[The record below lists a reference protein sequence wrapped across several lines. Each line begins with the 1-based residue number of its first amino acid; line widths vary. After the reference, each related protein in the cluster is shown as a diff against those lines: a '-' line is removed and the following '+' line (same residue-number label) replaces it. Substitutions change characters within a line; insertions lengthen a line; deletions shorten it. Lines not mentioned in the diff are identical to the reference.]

1 VTKAQAYHG
10 GASFEAIGVDLTHL
24 ERSREVVTA
33 DVLDAWFD
41 PAPEVLE
48 TLRRHL
54 AFLVKSS
61 PPSHAEGFVEEVARR
76 RGVPRESVL
85 AGAGSS
91 SLLFACLP
99 RMLAPGRKVLVLD
112 PMYGEY
118 EHLAGTL
125 LGCPLARLE
134 LREEDAF
141 ALRLEALEEL
151 VQLERPQAVLLVN
164 PNNPTGRYWP
174 RERVLELVEAA
185 GEETLV
191 VVDETYLEYAGEG
204 LSLEPEAARRPNL
217 AVVKSMSKVYAL
229 SGVRA
234 GYLVVHPDRAEELGQ
249 WLPPWPVG
257 LLSQAAAMEALRHPD
272 YYRAKYEET
281 RALRE
286 EFRRAV
292 RHLNPLESDANFFL
306 IRPER
311 PAELA
316 ARLRGEGIY
325 LREFFSGP
333 LAGRYLRIAV
343 RSREENVRMAEA
355 MQ

>member
-1 VTKAQAYHG
+1 MTKAQAYHG
-10 GASFEAIGVDLTHL
+10 GASFEAIGVDLRHL
-24 ERSREVVTA
+24 ERSQEVVTA

-61 PPSHAEGFVEEVARR
+61 PPSHAEGFVEEAAKW
-76 RGVPRESVL
+76 RGVPKESVL

-99 RMLAPGRKVLVLD
+99 RILAPGRAVVVLD
-112 PMYGEY
+112 PMYSEY

-125 LGCPLARLE
+125 LGCPLVRLE
-134 LREEDAF
+134 LSAAEGF
-141 ALRLEALEEL
+141 AVRLEALLEL
-151 VQLERPQAVLLVN
+151 VRRQRPQAVLLVN

-174 RERVLELVEAA
+174 REEALALVEAA

-191 VVDETYLEYAGEG
+191 VVDETYLEFAGEG
-204 LSLEPEAARRPNL
+204 LSLEAEAAQRRNL
-217 AVVKSMSKVYAL
+217 VVVKSMSKVYAL

-234 GYLVVHPDRAEELGQ
+234 GYMVMHPERAEELSP

-257 LLSQAAAMEALRHPD
+257 LLSQAAAMEALRHPA

-281 RALRE
+281 RMLRE
-286 EFRRAV
+286 EFRSWI
-292 RHLNPLESDANFFL
+292 RHLDPLESDTNYFL

-316 ARLRGEGIY
+316 ARLRESGIY
-325 LREFFSGP
+325 VREFFSGP
-333 LAGRYLRIAV
+333 LVGRYLRIAV
-343 RSREENVRMAEA
+343 KSRAENQRMAEA

>member
-1 VTKAQAYHG
+1 MTKAQAYHG

-24 ERSREVVTA
+24 ERSAEVIPA

-41 PAPEVLE
+41 PAPAVLE
-48 TLRRHL
+48 ALRRHL

-99 RMLAPGRKVLVLD
+99 RMLEPGRTVVVLD
-112 PMYGEY
+112 PMYSEY
-118 EHLAGTL
+118 EHIAGTL
-125 LGCPLARLE
+125 LGCRAARLA
-134 LREEDAF
+134 LREEDGF
-141 ALRLEALEEL
+141 AVRTEALAEL
-151 VQLERPQAVLLVN
+151 ARRARPQAVLVVN

-174 RERVLELVEAA
+174 REEALEFVREV

-191 VVDETYLEYAGEG
+191 VVDETYLEFAGEG
-204 LSLEPEAARRPNL
+204 LTLEPEAARRRNL
-217 AVVKSMSKVYAL
+217 VVVKSMSKAYAL
-229 SGVRA
+229 SGARV
-234 GYLVVHPDRAEELGQ
+234 GYMVTHPERAEELGR

-257 LLSQAAAMEALRHPD
+257 LLSQAAAMEALRHPE
-272 YYRAKYEET
+272 YYREKYEET
-281 RALRE
+281 RVLRE

-292 RHLNPLESDANFFL
+292 GDLNPLESSTNYFL
-306 IRPER
+306 IRPDS

-316 ARLRGEGIY
+316 ARLREKRIY
-325 LREFFSGP
+325 VREFFSGD

-343 RSREENVRMAEA
+343 RPREENQRMIEV
-355 MQ
+355 MR